1 MKKVRWLVG
10 SSLVIFLFLSANLSA
25 EEIGILPFRTTG
37 VESYTEDA
45 FYQLLEDELAY
56 YDHRVV
62 SPYEIEHYLGGRV
75 ICYNKDYAA
84 DYGSSL
90 GLEKVI
96 FGSITRLGEKYVIS
110 VEVVKS
116 RTGEV
121 LLFDKT
127 TLENEDYLEDYVYS
141 LVDAIE
147 EEVYD
152 NVVYYS
158 PTYSRT
164 VTRVYIGGYWR
175 PRIIWRRPYRPHRSL
190 ISVRLPLININ
201 LGKPHRVVYKAPQKR
216 KPVYEV
222 VKNVNIDH
230 GKPSPGKP
238 DYGKPKNEK
247 PKQGNPKNEKPNQ
260 GKPKDGKQGQGKTK
274 NEKEGHGKSQDG
286 KSHGR

>member
-1 MKKVRWLVG
+1 MKKVKWVVC
-10 SSLVIFLFLSANLSA
+10 SSLVLFLFLPGNLSA

-75 ICYNKDYAA
+75 ISYNKDYAA

-90 GLEKVI
+90 GLEEVI

-121 LLFDKT
+121 LLSDKT
-127 TLENEDYLEDYVYS
+127 TLENEDYLEAYVYS
-141 LVDAIE
+141 LAEAIE
-147 EEVYD
+147 EEVYG

-175 PRIIWRRPYRPHRSL
+175 PRIIWRRPPRSL
-190 ISVRLPLININ
+190 ITVRLPLININ
-201 LGKPHRVVYKAPQKR
+201 LGGPHRVVYNPPPQR
-216 KPVYEV
+216 EPVYR
-222 VKNVNIDH
+222 
-230 GKPSPGKP
+230 KPSPRKP
-238 DYGKPKNEK
+238 EYSKPKNEK
-247 PKQGNPKNEKPNQ
+247 PSQGKPKNEKPNQ
-260 GKPKDGKQGQGKTK
+260 GKPK
-274 NEKEGHGKSQDG
+274 NEKPH
-286 KSHGR
+286 R

>member
-1 MKKVRWLVG
+1 MKKVKWVVC
-10 SSLVIFLFLSANLSA
+10 SSLVLFLFLPARLSA

-90 GLEKVI
+90 GLEEVI

-121 LLFDKT
+121 LLSDKT
-127 TLENEDYLEDYVYS
+127 TLENEDYLEAYVYS
-141 LVDAIE
+141 LAEAIE
-147 EEVYD
+147 EEVYG
-152 NVVYYS
+152 NLVYYS

-175 PRIIWRRPYRPHRSL
+175 PRIIWRRPQRSL
-190 ISVRLPLININ
+190 ITVRLPLININ
-201 LGKPHRVVYKAPQKR
+201 LGGPHRVVYNTPPER
-216 KPVYEV
+216 KPV
-222 VKNVNIDH
+222 H
-230 GKPSPGKP
+230 QKPSPQKP

-247 PKQGNPKNEKPNQ
+247 PNQGKQKNEKPNQ
-260 GKPKDGKQGQGKTK
+260 EKTK
-274 NEKEGHGKSQDG
+274 NEKQ
-286 KSHGR
+286 HGR

>member
-1 MKKVRWLVG
+1 MKKVKWLVC
-10 SSLVIFLFLSANLSA
+10 SSLVLFLFLPARLTA

-62 SPYEIEHYLGGRV
+62 SPYEIEHYLGGSV
-75 ICYNKDYAA
+75 ISYNKDYAA

-90 GLEKVI
+90 GLEEVI

-121 LLFDKT
+121 LLSDKT
-127 TLENEDYLEDYVYS
+127 TLENEDYLEAYVYS
-141 LVDAIE
+141 LAEAIE
-147 EEVYD
+147 EEVYG

-164 VTRVYIGGYWR
+164 VTHVYIGGYWR
-175 PRIIWRRPYRPHRSL
+175 PRIIWRRPYRSL
-190 ISVRLPLININ
+190 VTVRLPLININ
-201 LGKPHRVVYKAPQKR
+201 LGKTHHAVHKTPPTSKIVYQ
-216 KPVYEV
+216 
-222 VKNVNIDH
+222 
-230 GKPSPGKP
+230 KPSPKKP
-238 DYGKPKNEK
+238 DYGEPKYEK
-247 PKQGNPKNEKPNQ
+247 PKQGNPKSEKPSQ
-260 GKPKDGKQGQGKTK
+260 GKPKGEKQGHEKQKS
-274 NEKEGHGKSQDG
+274 EKEEHGKSQDG

>member
-1 MKKVRWLVG
+1 MKRVKWVVC
-10 SSLVIFLFLSANLSA
+10 SSIVLFLFLSGALRA

-37 VESYTEDA
+37 VESYIEDS
-45 FYQLLEDELAY
+45 FYEILEEELAY

-121 LLFDKT
+121 LLLDKT

-141 LVDAIE
+141 LAEAIE
-147 EEVYD
+147 EEVFG

-175 PRIIWRRPYRPHRSL
+175 PRIIWRRPRRSL

-201 LGKPHRVVYKAPQKR
+201 LGRPHTVIHNRPPER
-216 KPVYEV
+216 KPVYQ
-222 VKNVNIDH
+222 
-230 GKPSPGKP
+230 KPSPRKP
-238 DYGKPKNEK
+238 DYGK
-247 PKQGNPKNEKPNQ
+247 PKNEKPNQ
-260 GKPKDGKQGQGKTK
+260 GKPKDGKQGQGKPK

>member
-1 MKKVRWLVG
+1 MKKVKWVVG
-10 SSLVIFLFLSANLSA
+10 SSLVLFLFLSGNLSA

-45 FYQLLEDELAY
+45 FYEFLEDELTY

-75 ICYNKDYAA
+75 VCYNKDYAA

-110 VEVVKS
+110 VVVVKS

-121 LLFDKT
+121 LLSDKT
-127 TLENEDYLEDYVYS
+127 TLENEDYLDDYVYS
-141 LVDAIE
+141 LAESIE
-147 EEVYD
+147 EEVYG
-152 NVVYYS
+152 NMVYYS

-175 PRIIWRRPYRPHRSL
+175 PRIVWRRPRRSL
-190 ISVRLPLININ
+190 ITVRLPLININ
-201 LGKPHRVVYKAPQKR
+201 LGKSHPVAYRTPPKSKIVYQK
-216 KPVYEV
+216 P
-222 VKNVNIDH
+222 N
-230 GKPSPGKP
+230 PGKP
-238 DYGKPKNEK
+238 DYEK
-247 PKQGNPKNEKPNQ
+247 PKNEKPNQ
-260 GKPKDGKQGQGKTK
+260 GKSKNENPNKGKQKNEKQGQGKSK
-274 NEKEGHGKSQDG
+274 NEKQ
-286 KSHGR
+286 HGR